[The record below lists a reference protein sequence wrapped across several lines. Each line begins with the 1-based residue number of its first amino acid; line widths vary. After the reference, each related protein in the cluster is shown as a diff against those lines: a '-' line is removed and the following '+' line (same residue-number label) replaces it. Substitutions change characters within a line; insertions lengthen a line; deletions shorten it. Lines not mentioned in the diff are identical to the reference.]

1 MKLTATEFNYKLL
14 RAKIHGVDPP
24 LIPFPGV
31 YQGDLVY
38 LDGYEKDIV
47 EEGMINFQKH
57 QKLSSYVI
65 ELQVFLTFYLTCRR
79 IKRCLTNYTSFLK
92 FN

>member
-1 MKLTATEFNYKLL
+1 MT
-14 RAKIHGVDPP
+14 IGSDPP

-47 EEGMINFQKH
+47 DEGMINFQKF
-57 QKLSSYVI
+57 QKVTNYVI
-65 ELQVFLTFYLTCRR
+65 ELQVRATP
-79 IKRCLTNYTSFLK
+79 
-92 FN
+92 